1 MLENLGRRS
10 GFDGDDSDYVP
21 SSNVVGI
28 ILPATQIV
36 AIVATNREGSKMTYL
51 RHWRLSRSPFAVGA
65 NSRGMFIGGTIEEA
79 IARGEFLVEQGKR
92 LGLVIGPTGV
102 GKTTFLKYFCRKRNS
117 RVPRENLAIVDLRC
131 ADRGLLSDRILD
143 VFPQCPF
150 MNQLSSQDCWTRI
163 NDHLFAETAIGHR
176 TVLLLDN
183 VHDVHD
189 DVYHAISQLW
199 SSQNRWSMLLSVDDE
214 AIVNLPRWIIDQCEL
229 KIDLPSWDLLQTADY
244 FDFAQNQAGGNGDIF
259 NAQAITRIQE
269 LSDGIPRKIV
279 QIAELALVAGAV
291 RKSERVTSELVDQVC
306 DEFTVSIGG
315 KFPIILEDQRL
326 NAG

>member
-1 MLENLGRRS
+1 
-10 GFDGDDSDYVP
+10 
-21 SSNVVGI
+21 
-28 ILPATQIV
+28 
-36 AIVATNREGSKMTYL
+36 MTYL

-65 NSRGMFIGGTIEEA
+65 NSRGMFMGGTVEEA

-92 LGLVIGPTGV
+92 LGLVIGPSGV

-117 RVPRENLAIVDLRC
+117 RVPGENLAIVDLRC
-131 ADRGLLSDRILD
+131 ADRELLTDRILD
-143 VFPQCPF
+143 VFPHCRF
-150 MNQLSSQDCWTRI
+150 MNQVSRQDCWTSI

-189 DVYHAISQLW
+189 DVYQAISQLW
-199 SSQNRWSMLLSVDDE
+199 SSQNRWSMLLCVDDE
-214 AIVNLPRWIIDQCEL
+214 TIVNLPRWMIDQCEL

-244 FDFAQNQAGGNGDIF
+244 FEFAQNQAGGNGDIF

-279 QIAELALVAGAV
+279 QIAELALVAGSV
-291 RKSERVTSELVDQVC
+291 RKSDRVTSELVDQVC
-306 DEFTVSIGG
+306 DEFTVTIGG